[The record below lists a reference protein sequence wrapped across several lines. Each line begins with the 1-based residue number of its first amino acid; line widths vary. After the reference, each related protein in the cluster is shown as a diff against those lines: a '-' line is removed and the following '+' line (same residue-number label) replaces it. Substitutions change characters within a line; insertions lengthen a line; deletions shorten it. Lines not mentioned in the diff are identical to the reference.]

1 MTENPRILVV
11 DDDPG
16 VRDAFR
22 EILAPSQTSNI
33 AEKGAALFGDPGS
46 EPEACTPE
54 TYDLILVENGEAG
67 VRAVEQ
73 SIEDKLPFAVAF
85 IDMNMPGIDGA
96 ETSRRIWMLDPQ
108 VKIVIVT
115 AFSEYKPCD
124 IINIAQRDDLFYL
137 RKPFN
142 TDEIK
147 QFARALSNQWYVER
161 DREILATR
169 LEKAN
174 AELEDMNKNLQKKVE
189 EQTAILVQSEKMSSL
204 GVMAAGVAH
213 EINNPISFIH
223 GNLSTI
229 RKYNARLKD
238 LLEKYQKMEACIS
251 ERPEENLH
259 ALLAEIRAFK
269 EEKKIAYILGD
280 MGSLA
285 EESLEGTRRVRDIV
299 KELRG
304 FSYTDEAEPESA
316 DLNEIL
322 EKTLNIIGSKL
333 KDDTEIVKEYGNLP
347 VVTCYPQ
354 KISQV
359 FMNVLMNAAQAIEKK
374 GTIKIVTRY
383 QKNEEKGDN
392 SIVEVMVSDNG
403 CGIPQDSIQKVF
415 DPFFTTKPVG
425 QGTGLGLSISYD
437 ILKAHSGEMKVE
449 SEKNSGT
456 RMTIRLPAGKVL

>member
-16 VRDAFR
+16 VRDAFK
-22 EILAPSQTSNI
+22 EILAPSRTSNI
-33 AEKGAALFGDPGS
+33 AEKGAVLFGDPDS
-46 EPEACTPE
+46 EPEPCPPNA
-54 TYDLILVENGEAG
+54 YDLMLAENGEVA

-73 SIEDKLPFAVAF
+73 SIGDNLPFAVAF

-147 QFARALSNQWYVER
+147 QFARALSNQWHVER
-161 DREILATR
+161 ERERLAVT
-169 LEKAN
+169 LEKVN
-174 AELEDMNKNLQKKVE
+174 AELEDMNKNLQKKVR
-189 EQTAILVQSEKMSSL
+189 EQTTMLIQSEKMSSL
-204 GVMAAGVAH
+204 GVLAAGVAH

-238 LLEKYQKMEACIS
+238 LLEKYQKMEACVS
-251 ERPEENLH
+251 ELPEGNSL
-259 ALLAEIRAFK
+259 ALLDEIRVFK
-269 EEKKIAYILGD
+269 EEKKIDFILED

-285 EESLEGTRRVRDIV
+285 AESLEGTRRVRDIV

-304 FSYTDEAEPESA
+304 FSHADGAEPESA
-316 DLNEIL
+316 DLNEVL
-322 EKTLNIIGSKL
+322 EKTLNIIGSEL
-333 KDDTEIVKEYGNLP
+333 KHKSEIVKEYGNLP

-383 QKNEEKGDN
+383 QKDEEKGDN

-403 CGIPQDSIQKVF
+403 CGMPQDSVQKVF
-415 DPFFTTKPVG
+415 DPFFTTKPAG

-437 ILKAHSGEMKVE
+437 IVKSHSGEMKVE

-456 RMTIRLPAGKVL
+456 TVTIRLPAGKDL

>member
-1 MTENPRILVV
+1 
-11 DDDPG
+11 
-16 VRDAFR
+16 
-22 EILAPSQTSNI
+22 
-33 AEKGAALFGDPGS
+33 
-46 EPEACTPE
+46 
-54 TYDLILVENGEAG
+54 
-67 VRAVEQ
+67 
-73 SIEDKLPFAVAF
+73 
-85 IDMNMPGIDGA
+85 
-96 ETSRRIWMLDPQ
+96 
-108 VKIVIVT
+108 
-115 AFSEYKPCD
+115 
-124 IINIAQRDDLFYL
+124 
-137 RKPFN
+137 
-142 TDEIK
+142 
-147 QFARALSNQWYVER
+147 
-161 DREILATR
+161 
-169 LEKAN
+169 
-174 AELEDMNKNLQKKVE
+174 
-189 EQTAILVQSEKMSSL
+189 
-204 GVMAAGVAH
+204 VAH